1 MNLIKQQPDVD
12 KIHLYIKDPFE
23 SKYQL
28 LINWR
33 EKVRIN
39 RGKKN
44 IKTVIDYCQTIDVHE
59 NLEDYNLVKKRL
71 IKKRLIAFD
80 YMTADKKA
88 NKKLKLIVAEM
99 FMMQKT
105 GHFTCFVSQ
114 SYFKVPKD
122 IRLNLTHLFIIKIPN
137 KREL

>member
-12 KIHLYIKDPFE
+12 KIHLYIYPFE

-33 EKVRIN
+33 EKVRIKC
-39 RGKKN
+39 GKKN

-71 IKKRLIAFD
+71 IKKRLIAFA
-80 YMTADKKA
+80 YMTTDKKA

-99 FMMQKT
+99 FMVQKT
-105 GHFTCFVSQ
+105 GHFTCFISQ

>member
-1 MNLIKQQPDVD
+1 M
-12 KIHLYIKDPFE
+12 
-23 SKYQL
+23 
-28 LINWR
+28 
-33 EKVRIN
+33 RIN

-71 IKKRLIAFD
+71 IKKRLIAFA